1 MLFGHGEKGNIHFN
15 SETSA
20 CVVEKQLAEE
30 LAVFRLLGTTCVE
43 KTRRNNNVL
52 INFPQ
57 GRPVAAS
64 VLHQAV
70 TSPADEEIRPDE
82 QDVQME
88 QQSFSIRTR
97 IMSGLQ

>member
-1 MLFGHGEKGNIHFN
+1 MLFGHGEKDNIYFN
-15 SETSA
+15 SVTSA

-30 LAVFRLLGTTCVE
+30 LAVFRLMGTTCVE
-43 KTRRNNNVL
+43 KTHRNNVL
-52 INFPQ
+52 INFLQ

-82 QDVQME
+82 QHVQM
-88 QQSFSIRTR
+88 
-97 IMSGLQ
+97 